1 MRHVAALLLSLMAA
15 PAAAE
20 PACTAPSGFTGIGV
34 PLPRVAS
41 ALAAGREPVVVAL
54 GSSSTEG
61 VGASRLER
69 SYPARLAVEMKA
81 RHGIAFKVMNMGVGG
96 EATSDMLRR
105 FERDVM
111 RYRPDLVI
119 WQVGSNTAVRHVDPG
134 LHLQALETGIGRLR
148 GAGIDVV
155 LMSPQYAPRVIEAPH
170 HREIVADLDRMAARS
185 GTGLFHRFE
194 IMRSW
199 HESGIGFDDMLS
211 PDRLHMNDWSYGC
224 VARLLAD
231 AIAERLKP

>member
-1 MRHVAALLLSLMAA
+1 MRLTAALLLSLVAVQ
-15 PAAAE
+15 AAAE
-20 PACTAPSGFTGIGV
+20 PACTVPPDYADIGV

-41 ALAAGREPVVVAL
+41 ALAAGREPVAVAL

-61 VGASRLER
+61 IGASRRER
-69 SYPARLAVEMKA
+69 SYPARLAAEMRA

-119 WQVGSNTAVRHVDPG
+119 WQVGSNTALRHIDPG
-134 LHLQALETGIGRLR
+134 PHHQALETGIARLR
-148 GAGIDVV
+148 NAGIDVI
-155 LMSPQYAPRVIEAPH
+155 LMSPQYAPRVIEGPH
-170 HREIVADLDRMAARS
+170 HREIVADLDKVAARS
-185 GTGLFHRFE
+185 GAGLFHRFE
-194 IMRSW
+194 IMRFW
-199 HESGIGFDDMLS
+199 HESGAGFDTMLS

-224 VARLLAD
+224 VAVLLAD
-231 AIAERLKP
+231 AIAARLKP

>member
-1 MRHVAALLLSLMAA
+1 MKLVAVLLLSLTAI

-20 PACTAPSGFTGIGV
+20 PACTAPPGYAGIGV

-61 VGASRLER
+61 IGASGRER
-69 SYPARLAVEMKA
+69 SYPARLAAEMRA
-81 RHGIAFKVMNMGVGG
+81 RHGLALKVMNMGVGG

-119 WQVGSNTAVRHVDPG
+119 WQVGSNTALRHVEPG
-134 LHLQALETGIGRLR
+134 PHHQALETGIGRLR
-148 GAGIDVV
+148 SAGIDVV
-155 LMSPQYAPRVIEAPH
+155 LMSPQYAPRVIEAPR
-170 HREIVADLDRMAARS
+170 HREIVTDLDRVAARS
-185 GTGLFHRFE
+185 GIGLFHRFE

-199 HESGIGFDDMLS
+199 HDSGIGFDAMLS

-224 VARLLAD
+224 VATLLAD
-231 AIAERLKP
+231 AIAARLKP